1 MQAGLLYETLSGR
14 SGAYV
19 QQLTIACEEQLDGDG
34 IGRAWQSLV
43 RRHGA
48 LRTSFTIGE
57 SATALQHVH
66 DEVELAVTIADW
78 RELNT
83 REQESRWQQLLLAER
98 QAGFEPG
105 HAPLMRVVVCHL
117 AEERWRML
125 WSYHHAILDG
135 RSRLALLRELFGRY
149 EGTYPDGADAA
160 PTSPPFEQ
168 FARWAAERGQ
178 SPGTEMFW
186 RDALAKV
193 EAPTAAPG
201 ARGGDGSGD
210 TRAHDGDGGAAIV
223 RTLDGKLS
231 QAVRELA
238 AAHKL
243 TPATILQGTYALL
256 LAQEADSDDVLFA
269 TTRAGRRSAPFDTQD
284 MVGLLMVTS
293 PVRLRLQPQES
304 VLEWLARV
312 REFNV
317 SVRDFE
323 HAPLS
328 EMRRWSEIPRPLP
341 IAHTLFSFEAASMN
355 SLLRA
360 ADPAWERRDVQLIEQ
375 LDFPLTLEAFGDER
389 ILLRVMYDRAS
400 VPDAEAERV
409 SARYEELLRACVER
423 PLATVASVCE
433 LNAEQRRRLSGEL
446 DGARPASEQELVP
459 ARIREQ
465 IAAGPERTAIEHG
478 ELRLSYAEMGA
489 RVDQLALRLTETGA
503 GPGACVGIAMARTP
517 ALICAVLA
525 VHRVGAAYVPL
536 DPRYPAQRLATMLD
550 DSGAA
555 AVLTDARSRAA
566 LPESERCAVLVLDEA
581 PGGSEG
587 LRAESQHAQA
597 QRAGTPA
604 RARHAAIAPG
614 DLSHLIFTSG
624 STGRPKAVMVTHRS
638 VAALTAWAQERFTD
652 AQRDGMLA
660 STSLSFDL
668 SVFEILVTL
677 ALGGRIVL
685 VENVLALSDPDLAH
699 EIAFVNTVPSALS
712 ELLRA
717 VELPSS
723 VHTVALAGEALPA
736 TLVERLYARE
746 SIDQV
751 WNLYGPSEDTTYS
764 TEYLCMTGQRPLI
777 GRPLPGTQAYVVDR
791 HLRPVPEGV
800 AGELL
805 LGGIGLARGYLNREE
820 LTAERFRELTFA
832 QTPATRV
839 YRTGDRARW
848 TSDGQL
854 EYLGRID
861 NQVKLRGVRVE
872 PDELAHALRAQDSID
887 DAVAIVSGEGAAGR
901 LVAYVVGAAG
911 RSRPDVQALQAA
923 LASSLP
929 SALQPS
935 AIVLL
940 DALPL
945 TPNGKVDRRAL
956 PDPPR
961 RTPAGGTAVGA
972 ESLTAEAAENPGSQA
987 TRQALAEIWVRVLD
1001 SDRAAT
1007 PGGGAASI
1015 APGDD
1020 FFALGGDSLKTLH
1033 LLVEVE
1039 ERFGRRLPLATL
1051 FSAATLQAQAAAID
1065 AARSQR
1071 AASMLIPVRPAGG
1084 KTPWMCVLT
1093 DHRGVVGLRN
1103 LLPARLSDQPVYAM
1117 QAIDPALPSWRRSS
1131 VEQIAAACVRS
1142 LRERYPHGPYRL
1154 GGHSMGGLVAF
1165 EMARSLTAAGE
1176 RVELLILLDTLAPEL
1191 FRWRGRMAARDRM
1204 HAGGSLLRRARG
1216 QAHLARGAL
1225 KDTMALMGGER
1236 TLRAW
1241 PRGFDDPWDQAGA
1254 GRIMRRYHPRA
1265 LAAPVT
1271 VLHTPLSTTQGGA
1284 DLGWAR
1290 HVTGP
1295 LQTRP
1300 IPGEHQY
1307 IFTEPAVQA
1316 LAAALAEELER
1327 LD

>member
-19 QQLTIACEEQLDGDG
+19 QQLTVACEEPLDGDG
-34 IGRAWQSLV
+34 IRRAWQSLV

-57 SATALQHVH
+57 SATALQLVH
-66 DEVELAVTIADW
+66 EELELAVTIADW
-78 RELNT
+78 RGLDLG
-83 REQESRWQQLLLAER
+83 EQERRWQQLLHAER

-105 HAPLMRVVVCHL
+105 HAPLMRVVACDL
-117 AEERWRML
+117 GEDRWRML

-135 RSRLALLRELFGRY
+135 RSRLALLRELFDLY
-149 EGTYPDGADAA
+149 EGTSPEAADTA
-160 PTSPPFEQ
+160 PTPPPFEQ
-168 FARWAAERGQ
+168 FARWAAERGNAE
-178 SPGTEMFW
+178 GTETFW
-186 RDALAKV
+186 RRALAG
-193 EAPTAAPG
+193 ADGPTPPPG

-210 TRAHDGDGGAAIV
+210 GGTRAEESDSGGAIV
-223 RTLDGKLS
+223 RLLDARLS

-238 AAHKL
+238 SAHEL

-269 TTRAGRRSAPFDTQD
+269 TTRAGRRSAPFDTQG

-293 PVRLRLQPQES
+293 PVRLRLAPQES

-328 EMRRWSEIPRPLP
+328 EMRRWSGIPRPLP
-341 IAHTLFSFEAASMN
+341 IAHTLFSFETASMN

-360 ADPAWERRDVQLIEQ
+360 SGPAWERRDVQLIEQ
-375 LDFPLTLEAFGDER
+375 LDFPLALEVFGDER
-389 ILLRVMYDRAS
+389 ILVRVLHDRAT

-423 PLATVASVCE
+423 PRASVASVCE
-433 LNAEQRRRLSGEL
+433 LSAERRRRLSGEEQA
-446 DGARPASEQELVP
+446 ARPASEEELVP
-459 ARIREQ
+459 ARIRAQ
-465 IAAGPERTAIEHG
+465 IAAGPERVAIEHG
-478 ELRLSYAEMGA
+478 SLSLSYAEMGA
-489 RVDQLALRLTETGA
+489 RVDLLALRLTEAGA
-503 GPGACVGIAMARTP
+503 ARGARVGIAMARTP
-517 ALICAVLA
+517 ELICAVLA

-536 DPRYPAQRLATMLD
+536 DPAYPATRLAEMLED
-550 DSGAA
+550 GGAET
-555 AVLTDARSRAA
+555 VLSDARSRAS
-566 LPESERCAVLVLDEA
+566 LPEMEHCAMLVVDA
-581 PGGSEG
+581 TGGAAT
-587 LRAESQHAQA
+587 RPAQP
-597 QRAGTPA
+597 QRADPPA
-604 RARHAAIAPG
+604 RTTDVAIAPE

-624 STGRPKAVMVTHRS
+624 STGRPKAVMVEHGS
-638 VAALTAWAQERFTD
+638 VAQLTRWAEERFTD

-685 VENVLALSDPDLAH
+685 VENVLALSDPGLPH

-712 ELLRA
+712 EVLRA
-717 VELPSS
+717 GELPSC

-736 TLVERLYARE
+736 TLVERLYAHD

-764 TEYLCMTGQRPLI
+764 TEYLCVSRERPMI

-805 LGGIGLARGYLNREE
+805 LGGIGLARGYLNREG

-832 QTPATRV
+832 QAPPTRV

-848 TSDGQL
+848 TRDGQL

-861 NQVKLRGVRVE
+861 NQVKIRGVRVE
-872 PDELAHALRAQDSID
+872 PDELAQALREQDSID
-887 DAVAIVSGEGAAGR
+887 DAVVIVSGEGAARR

-911 RSRPDVQALQAA
+911 RPRPDVGALQSA

-929 SALQPS
+929 SALRPS
-935 AIVLL
+935 AIVPL

-956 PDPPR
+956 PEPSG
-961 RTPAGGTAVGA
+961 RTPAVATAAGA
-972 ESLTAEAAENPGSQA
+972 ESPTADAVASTSSQA
-987 TRQALAEIWVRVLD
+987 TRDALAEVWARVLELD
-1001 SDRAAT
+1001 GTGAVN
-1007 PGGGAASI
+1007 GGRASI
-1015 APGDD
+1015 GPGDD

-1039 ERFGRRLPLATL
+1039 DRFGRRLPLATL
-1051 FSAATLQAQAAAID
+1051 FSAPTLQAQAAAID

-1071 AASMLIPVRPAGG
+1071 ASSTLIPVRPAGG
-1084 KTPWMCVLT
+1084 KPPWVCVLT

-1103 LLPARLSDQPVYAM
+1103 LLPAMLSDQPVYAM

-1131 VEQIAAACVRS
+1131 VEQIAAACLGA

-1154 GGHSMGGLVAF
+1154 GGHSMGGMVAF
-1165 EMARSLTAAGE
+1165 EMARSLTDDGE
-1176 RVELLILLDTLAPEL
+1176 RVELLILLDTLAPEM
-1191 FRWRGRMAARDRM
+1191 FRWRGRMVSRDRM
-1204 HAGGSLLRRARG
+1204 LAGGSLLRRARG
-1216 QAHLARGAL
+1216 QAHLARGVL
-1225 KDTMALMGGER
+1225 KDAMALAGGDHAQ
-1236 TLRAW
+1236 RAW

-1254 GRIMRRYHPRA
+1254 GRIMRRYHPAA
-1265 LAAPVT
+1265 LDAPVT
-1271 VLHTPLSTTQGGA
+1271 VLHTPHSTTQGGA

-1290 HVTGP
+1290 HVSGG
-1295 LQTRP
+1295 LSTRP
-1300 IPGEHQY
+1300 IPGDHQY
-1307 IFTEPAVQA
+1307 IFTEPAVQS

-1327 LD
+1327 LG